1 MSSVADR
8 LKVDKAEL
16 LDPSSNNA
24 AVRLA
29 LAETHV
35 IAETKKYFENVRI
48 SASSPLHSLSLAP
61 STRSA
66 PELISPPSLSPLSN
80 RKEWTSPL
88 SRPKALDHPP
98 PSS

>member
-8 LKVDKAEL
+8 LKVDKSEL

-35 IAETKKYFENVRI
+35 IAETKKYFENVGGL
-48 SASSPLHSLSLAP
+48 PLSG
-61 STRSA
+61 TER
-66 PELISPPSLSPLSN
+66 ELIQCTLRRKASILLLSPSEDRDRRQLFS
-80 RKEWTSPL
+80 
-88 SRPKALDHPP
+88 
-98 PSS
+98 

>member
-8 LKVDKAEL
+8 LKVSKSEL

-35 IAETKKYFENVRI
+35 IAETKKYFENV
-48 SASSPLHSLSLAP
+48 
-61 STRSA
+61 
-66 PELISPPSLSPLSN
+66 SN
-80 RKEWTSPL
+80 
-88 SRPKALDHPP
+88 
-98 PSS
+98 